1 MVKINRDKLNTEI
14 GGNIHLLLK
23 PIKHQIIYKNEKLI
37 ASLYISPTNK
47 FLHKMVYVN
56 DDDLFNNNDD
66 IYYDLLH
73 LWFYTVL

>member
-1 MVKINRDKLNTEI
+1 
-14 GGNIHLLLK
+14 
-23 PIKHQIIYKNEKLI
+23 
-37 ASLYISPTNK
+37 
-47 FLHKMVYVN
+47 MVYVN